1 MFYGEIEGSGFE
13 VIEAEFA
20 RCFVGHAR
28 VERLWTGCR
37 WAEGPAWFGGGR
49 YLLWSD
55 LPNNRILRY
64 DDTDASVSVFREPS
78 GFANGNTTDRH
89 GRLVSCEHLNRRV
102 TRTEHDGSLTV
113 LADRFDGKRLNS
125 PNDVVVKSDGSI
137 WFTDPDYGIIAD
149 YEGARAARE
158 QDGCHVYRIDA
169 SSGMVTRVATDFHHP
184 NGLAFTRDEKH
195 LYVADS
201 GASEDADGPRHIR
214 RLAVGADGRTLG
226 ASSVF
231 ATCDAG
237 LFDGF
242 RVDCDGRVWTSCAEG
257 VHCYRADGTL
267 IGKVRIPELTGN
279 LTFGGLQRNR
289 LFICGTTSLYA
300 VYLKV
305 NG

>member
-1 MFYGEIEGSGFE
+1 MHYGEIEGSGFE
-13 VIEAEFA
+13 VVEPEFA

-28 VERLWTGCR
+28 VERLWSGCR

-55 LPNNRILRY
+55 LPNNRIMRY
-64 DDTDASVSVFREPS
+64 DDTDGSVSVFREPS
-78 GFANGNTTDRH
+78 GYANGNTVDRE
-89 GRLVSCEHLNRRV
+89 GRLVTCEHQGRRV
-102 TRTEHDGSLTV
+102 TRTEHDGRITV
-113 LADRFDGKRLNS
+113 LADRFGGKLLNS

-158 QDGCHVYRIDA
+158 QDGCHVYRIDPV
-169 SSGMVTRVATDFHHP
+169 SGAVTRVAGDFHHP
-184 NGLAFTRDEKH
+184 NGLAFSRDEKW

-201 GASEDADGPRHIR
+201 GGTEDADGPRHIR
-214 RLAVGADGRTLG
+214 RLAVAADGRTLG

-231 ATCDAG
+231 AVCGAG
-237 LFDGF
+237 FFDGF
-242 RVDCDGRVWTSCAEG
+242 RIDAEGRLWTSCAEG
-257 VHCYRADGTL
+257 VQCYREDGTL
-267 IGKVRIPELTGN
+267 IGRVRIPEFAGN
-279 LTFGGLQRNR
+279 LAFGGLRRNR

-300 VYLKV
+300 VYLKI